1 MTKPEQCKYLK
12 NVIIKDSPD
21 DFIIAERFRYGL
33 TDDEVRAGIKAFRA
47 FLCGLYDKIEIEK
60 PEIEIHEFAAFLYM
74 MGAQSH
80 LEIEPRRELAILGS
94 DMMVKTK
101 PRSQPHLVMKKMPAK
116 RVAEILQ
123 FLSEMGFCFMLGNC
137 SAISLQPVGKKTAE
151 PFSCDALNYTKPIKL
166 AETGNFRVTNES
178 DGDIIIGLKLIAMAQ
193 VNTDTD
199 WDRIQNGFMRCHFL
213 PLASDTPMYYD
224 MKMINFAE
232 TQPPEIR
239 DWLLHLDKLLVDN
252 RCVPD
257 AEILSHA
264 IVTYNLAKK
273 MVCRIELKISE
284 CIITV
289 NTIKAKSLDDIASV
303 LSADFVTALAEDG
316 CECGRGC
323 KKGPYRIEHN
333 GTIYLSCNNPPHK
346 LGGFNISLGSPENRR
361 IMHKWVEME
370 LGVCAG

>member
-1 MTKPEQCKYLK
+1 MNKSEQCKYLK
-12 NVIIKDSPD
+12 NVIIKDSTD
-21 DFIIAERFRYGL
+21 DFIIAKRFRYGL
-33 TDDEVRAGIKAFRA
+33 TDDEVRTGIKAFRA
-47 FLCGLYDKIEIEK
+47 FLCDLYDKIEIEK
-60 PEIEIHEFAAFLYM
+60 PEIELNEIAAFLYM

-101 PRSQPHLVMKKMPAK
+101 RRSQPHLVMKKMSAK
-116 RVAEILQ
+116 RAVEILQ
-123 FLSEMGFCFMLGNC
+123 FLSKMGFCF
-137 SAISLQPVGKKTAE
+137 
-151 PFSCDALNYTKPIKL
+151 DALNYTKPIKL

-178 DGDIIIGLKLIAMAQ
+178 DGDIIVGLKLIAMAQ

-239 DWLLHLDKLLVDN
+239 DWLLDLDKLLVDN
-252 RCVPD
+252 GCTPD

-264 IVTYNLAKK
+264 IVIYNSAKK
-273 MVCRIELKISE
+273 MICRIELKISE

-289 NTIKAKSLDDIASV
+289 NTIKAKNLDNVASV
-303 LSADFVTALAEDG
+303 LPADFVTALMEDG

-333 GTIYLSCNNPPHK
+333 GVEYLSCNNPPHK
-346 LGGFNISLGSPENRR
+346 PGGFNVSLGSPENRR

-370 LGVCAG
+370 LGVCAD